1 MEATFTYYIHNSSVQ
16 PELLFRQADDYKL
29 FQTKIEKYIEPIG
42 QLHAL
47 KLTPTA
53 FHMIIEFNNM
63 TTLKKLSA
71 KPLQSTKF
79 LSRKL
84 ADLFNSYAQSYNKKH
99 QRKGALFQK
108 NFKRS
113 EIVDMHHFEE
123 VLEAFSVE

>member
-16 PELLFRQADDYKL
+16 PELLFRQTDDYNL
-29 FQTKIEKYIEPIG
+29 FQTKIEKYLEPIG

-47 KLTPTA
+47 KLTPTE
-53 FHMIIEFNNM
+53 FHLIIEFNDVR
-63 TTLKKLSA
+63 TLK
-71 KPLQSTKF
+71 PQSSHTFQSNKF

-99 QRKGALFQK
+99 RRKGALFQK

-113 EIVDMHHFEE
+113 EITDQKQLEE
-123 VLEAFSVE
+123 ILEEFACE